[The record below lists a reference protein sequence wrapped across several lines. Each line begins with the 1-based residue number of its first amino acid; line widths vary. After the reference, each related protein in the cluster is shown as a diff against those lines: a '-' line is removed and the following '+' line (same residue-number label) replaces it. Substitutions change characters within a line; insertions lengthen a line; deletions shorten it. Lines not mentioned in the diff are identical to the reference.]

1 MKLVNI
7 LCQSS
12 LKRNPLFFFFMLSIF
27 RKRDTEMSLTPG
39 QCVEDAM
46 WSVSVVCGSDLVR
59 GNGNLYIF
67 VINQNIINN
76 KIGSCLPFGII

>member
-1 MKLVNI
+1 
-7 LCQSS
+7 
-12 LKRNPLFFFFMLSIF
+12 
-27 RKRDTEMSLTPG
+27 MSLTPG

>member
-1 MKLVNI
+1 MKLVKF
-7 LCQSS
+7 LCQSF
-12 LKRNPLFFFFMLSIF
+12 LKRNPLFFFFMLSIL

-39 QCVEDAM
+39 QCDEDAM
-46 WSVSVVCGSDLVR
+46 WSVSISCGSDLVR